1 MSQPT
6 TTKYPAEFKERAVK
20 LAVESEQ
27 PIAQTARDLGVN
39 ENTLHTWIGKY
50 HRAERQEKEGNDEH
64 LYEELKRLRKENAR
78 LKEERE
84 ILIKKGGG
92 VLCATAA
99 VKYAWMHQQQAEFPV
114 SRLCR
119 TLAVSRSGYYEW
131 LGRPP
136 STQAADQ
143 QLQEKVQRYFTQ
155 GRGTYGTRRIKHL
168 LAQEG
173 LQVSRRRIGRVLAQ
187 AGLRCKT
194 RRRCKAPIA
203 AGQAQTVAPNQLN
216 REFTVKEPDT
226 VYVGDIT
233 YLPTGE
239 GWLYLAVV
247 LDLCSRAVVGWS
259 MADHMRAELV
269 NQALAMAIYQRRPA
283 TGLIMHTDRGSQYG
297 ADSYQQLLVQHGIQP
312 SMSRKGNCWD
322 NAVAE
327 SFFHTLK
334 TELTYLE
341 DFDTREQAQ
350 TVVFEYIEVF
360 YNRQRC
366 HSANGYLAPL
376 AYEQV
381 LQTNGIFCP
390 EKC

>member
-1 MSQPT
+1 MCQ
-6 TTKYPAEFKERAVK
+6 
-20 LAVESEQ
+20 L
-27 PIAQTARDLGVN
+27 
-39 ENTLHTWIGKY
+39 
-50 HRAERQEKEGNDEH
+50 
-64 LYEELKRLRKENAR
+64 
-78 LKEERE
+78 
-84 ILIKKGGG
+84 
-92 VLCATAA
+92 
-99 VKYAWMHQQQAEFPV
+99 
-114 SRLCR
+114 
-119 TLAVSRSGYYEW
+119 LAVSRSGYYEW
-131 LGRPP
+131 LSRPP
-136 STQAADQ
+136 SAQVDSDQ
-143 QLQEKVQRYFTQ
+143 EVQGKIQRYFAQ
-155 GRGTYGTRRIKHL
+155 GRGTYGTRRLKHL
-168 LAQEG
+168 LAQDG
-173 LQVSRRRIGRVLAQ
+173 LQVSRRRIGRLLAQ

-194 RRRCKAPIA
+194 RRKCKAPRIS
-203 AGQAQTVAPNQLN
+203 GQTQTVAPNQLN
-216 REFTVKEPDT
+216 REFTVTEPNT

-269 NQALAMAIYQRRPA
+269 NQALAMAICQRQPA

-297 ADSYQQLLVQHGIQP
+297 ADSYQQLLSQRGIQP

-334 TELTYLE
+334 TELVYVE
-341 DFDTREQAQ
+341 DFNTHEQAQ
-350 TVVFEYIEVF
+350 TAVFEYIEVF

-376 AYEQV
+376 VYEQT
-381 LQTNGIFCP
+381 LKTNEIFCP

>member
-1 MSQPT
+1 M
-6 TTKYPAEFKERAVK
+6 
-20 LAVESEQ
+20 
-27 PIAQTARDLGVN
+27 
-39 ENTLHTWIGKY
+39 
-50 HRAERQEKEGNDEH
+50 
-64 LYEELKRLRKENAR
+64 
-78 LKEERE
+78 
-84 ILIKKGGG
+84 
-92 VLCATAA
+92 
-99 VKYAWMHQQQAEFPV
+99 QQQHTEFTV
-114 SRLCR
+114 SRMCR
-119 TLAVSRSGYYEW
+119 LLEVSRSGYYEW
-131 LGRPP
+131 LQRPP
-136 STQAADQ
+136 SAPTEAEQ
-143 QLQEKVQRYFTQ
+143 QVEAKVQQYFAQ
-155 GRGTYGTRRIKHL
+155 GRGTYGTRRLKHL

-194 RRRCKAPIA
+194 RRKFKAPTA

-216 REFTVKEPDT
+216 REFTVDTPDK

-269 NQALAMAIYQRRPA
+269 NHALGMAICQRQPA
-283 TGLIMHTDRGSQYG
+283 AGLLMHTDRGSQYG
-297 ADSYQQLLVQHGIQP
+297 AESYRQLLRQHKVQA
-312 SMSRKGNCWD
+312 SMSRKGNSWD

-327 SFFHTLK
+327 SFYHTLK
-334 TELTYLE
+334 TELIYLE
-341 DFDTREQAQ
+341 DYDTREHAQ
-350 TVVFEYIEVF
+350 TAVFEYIEVF

-376 AYEQV
+376 AYEQT
-381 LQTNGIFCP
+381 LKTQESLCP

>member
-1 MSQPT
+1 
-6 TTKYPAEFKERAVK
+6 
-20 LAVESEQ
+20 
-27 PIAQTARDLGVN
+27 
-39 ENTLHTWIGKY
+39 
-50 HRAERQEKEGNDEH
+50 
-64 LYEELKRLRKENAR
+64 
-78 LKEERE
+78 
-84 ILIKKGGG
+84 
-92 VLCATAA
+92 
-99 VKYAWMHQQQAEFPV
+99 VKYAWIYQQHAEFSV
-114 SRLCR
+114 TSMCRL
-119 TLAVSRSGYYEW
+119 LEVSRSGYYEW
-131 LGRPP
+131 RNRPP
-136 STQAADQ
+136 SAQVDTNQ
-143 QLQEKVQRYFTQ
+143 QVQEKVQRYFAQ

-173 LQVSRRRIGRVLAQ
+173 LQVSRRRIGRMLAQ

-194 RRRCKAPIA
+194 RRKFKAPRA
-203 AGQAQTVAPNQLN
+203 SGQAQTVAPNQLN
-216 REFTVKEPDT
+216 REFTVHVPDT

-233 YLPTGE
+233 YLSTGE

-269 NQALAMAIYQRRPA
+269 NHALEMAIGQRQPA
-283 TGLIMHTDRGSQYG
+283 AGLIMHTDRGSQYG
-297 ADSYQQLLVQHGIQP
+297 ADSYRLLLMQHGVQP

-334 TELTYLE
+334 TELVYLE
-341 DFDTREQAQ
+341 DFETHEHAQ
-350 TVVFEYIEVF
+350 TAVFEYIEVF

-376 AYEQV
+376 AYEQA
-381 LQTNGIFCP
+381 LKTHGILCP

>member
-1 MSQPT
+1 MQQPHT
-6 TTKYPAEFKERAVK
+6 EFTVR
-20 LAVESEQ
+20 
-27 PIAQTARDLGVN
+27 RMC
-39 ENTLHTWIGKY
+39 
-50 HRAERQEKEGNDEH
+50 
-64 LYEELKRLRKENAR
+64 RLLE
-78 LKEERE
+78 
-84 ILIKKGGG
+84 
-92 VLCATAA
+92 
-99 VKYAWMHQQQAEFPV
+99 
-114 SRLCR
+114 
-119 TLAVSRSGYYEW
+119 VSRSGYYEW
-131 LGRPP
+131 LQRPP
-136 STQAADQ
+136 SAPTAAAQ
-143 QLQEKVQRYFTQ
+143 QVEAKVQQYFAQ
-155 GRGTYGTRRIKHL
+155 GRGTYGTRRLKHL

-194 RRRCKAPIA
+194 RRKFTAPTA

-216 REFTVKEPDT
+216 RAFTADAPDK

-247 LDLCSRAVVGWS
+247 LDLYSRAVVGWS

-269 NQALAMAIYQRRPA
+269 NHALGMALRQRQPA
-283 TGLIMHTDRGSQYG
+283 AGLLMHTDRGSQYG
-297 ADSYQQLLVQHGIQP
+297 AESYQQLLRQHQVQA

-334 TELTYLE
+334 TELIYLE
-341 DFDTREQAQ
+341 DFDTREHAQ
-350 TVVFEYIEVF
+350 TAVFEYIEVF

-376 AYEQV
+376 AYEQTV
-381 LQTNGIFCP
+381 KTQESLCP

>member
-1 MSQPT
+1 
-6 TTKYPAEFKERAVK
+6 
-20 LAVESEQ
+20 
-27 PIAQTARDLGVN
+27 
-39 ENTLHTWIGKY
+39 
-50 HRAERQEKEGNDEH
+50 
-64 LYEELKRLRKENAR
+64 
-78 LKEERE
+78 
-84 ILIKKGGG
+84 
-92 VLCATAA
+92 
-99 VKYAWMHQQQAEFPV
+99 MHQQHAEFSV
-114 SRLCR
+114 SRMCR
-119 TLAVSRSGYYEW
+119 LLEVSRSGYYEW
-131 LGRPP
+131 LSRPR
-136 STQAADQ
+136 SVQSEADQ
-143 QLQEKVQRYFTQ
+143 QLQDQVKRCFAQ

-173 LQVSRRRIGRVLAQ
+173 LQVSRRRIGRILAQ

-194 RRRCKAPIA
+194 RRKVKAPMA

-226 VYVGDIT
+226 IYVGDIT

-269 NQALAMAIYQRRPA
+269 TQALGMAICQRQPTA
-283 TGLIMHTDRGSQYG
+283 GLIMHTDRGSQYG
-297 ADSYQQLLVQHGIQP
+297 ADSYRQLLAQHGMQP

-334 TELTYLE
+334 TELIYLE
-341 DFDTREQAQ
+341 DFDTREHAE
-350 TVVFEYIEVF
+350 TAVFEYIEVF

-381 LQTNGIFCP
+381 LQTSGILCP